1 MYKYFFNNLFKNKL
15 SLILFSIRDLTITFI
30 YNKMNISNKIMIL
43 ILIYS
48 NNVIN
53 IVKILDV
60 YKSQLN
66 HIKIKLIRNV
76 LNIKSQHKLKK

>member
-30 YNKMNISNKIMIL
+30 YNKMNISKKIMIL

-48 NNVIN
+48 NNAIN
-53 IVKILDV
+53 IIIIL
-60 YKSQLN
+60 LEF
-66 HIKIKLIRNV
+66 
-76 LNIKSQHKLKK
+76 